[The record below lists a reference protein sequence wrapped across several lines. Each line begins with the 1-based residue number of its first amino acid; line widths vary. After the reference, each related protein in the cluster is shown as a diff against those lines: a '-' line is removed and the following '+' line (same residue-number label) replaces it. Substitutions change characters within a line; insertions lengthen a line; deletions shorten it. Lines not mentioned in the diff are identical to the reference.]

1 MGKFLQADGG
11 TLFLDEIATASPQLQ
26 VKLLRV
32 LQDRE
37 FEPVGGTETHKVD
50 VRLVLATNRDLEE
63 SVRRGEFREDLFYRI
78 NVITLTQPAL
88 RERMGDIPLLVDHY
102 LRHFNAQT
110 GRNILGV
117 DDMAMHQMQQY
128 HWPGNVRELVNV
140 IERAVVLSRSDRIT
154 PGDLPEKLFADDERR
169 ANIEAH
175 LGGASLKKALS
186 TPERQLIIQSLESN
200 GWNRQN
206 TAKSLGINRT
216 TLYKKMKKYD
226 IDFETVYKHA

>member
-1 MGKFLQADGG
+1 V
-11 TLFLDEIATASPQLQ
+11 FLDEINSVSYQLQ

-37 FEPVGGTETHKVD
+37 FEPVGGTQTHKVD
-50 VRLVLATNRDLEE
+50 VRLVLATNQNLEDA
-63 SVRRGEFREDLFYRI
+63 VRRGEFREDLYYRI

-102 LRHFNAQT
+102 LKHFNAQT
-110 GRNILGV
+110 GRKLNGI
-117 DDMAMHQMQQY
+117 DDLALHAFQQY

-140 IERAVVLSRSDRIT
+140 IERAVVLCKHDRISAV
-154 PGDLPEKLFADDERR
+154 DLPEKMFMEDEHYGSFD
-169 ANIEAH
+169 AP
-175 LGGASLKKALS
+175 LGGASLKKALT
-186 TPERQLIIQSLESN
+186 TPERQLIIQALESN

-206 TAKSLGINRT
+206 TARALGINRT